1 MIVDRIVPFLVAM
14 ILVFADW
21 VLPKAYSLWFS
32 VISILIVN
40 FMEFF
45 PNWIQLLRAKRNHW
59 QVTDRSFLK
68 KFARKYDYQFH
79 PDRRRVNGPLFQN
92 IVKHPAVFLSFAS
105 FCWGNYP

>member
-1 MIVDRIVPFLVAM
+1 MIVDRIVPFLIAA

-68 KFARKYDYQFH
+68 KFARDMIISSILIAGALMVRYF
-79 PDRRRVNGPLFQN
+79 RTL
-92 IVKHPAVFLSFAS
+92 
-105 FCWGNYP
+105 